1 MTHPSSTPAAA
12 LAVARPPRP
21 APAPRSTEGAGARRD
36 ATPAV
41 ELTSITKT
49 YTVGTTVHAVDDVSL
64 TLRHGSYTAI
74 MGPSGSGKSTLTQL
88 IGLLDTPTSG
98 TLRVDGRD
106 AGALSDWERT
116 TLRGAEIGFVFQ
128 AFNLMPKLT
137 VLGNVLLPMQFL
149 GVAPAVRR
157 ARALELLERM
167 GMSDRLH
174 HRPNQLSGGQRQ
186 RVAIARALANDPTL
200 ILADEPT
207 GNLDSKTGDEVL
219 QLFDELHAQGTTLL
233 LVTHER
239 RVAERADRIVHME
252 DGRVRDIEGLAPRR
266 LEVVGGAWTPPE
278 RAWEVAS

>member
-1 MTHPSSTPAAA
+1 MSQPTPAHPAA
-12 LAVARPPRP
+12 RAARPPRP
-21 APAPRSTEGAGARRD
+21 TPASRSAEGAGARRD
-36 ATPAV
+36 AALAV

-64 TLRHGSYTAI
+64 TLRHGSFTAI

-106 AGALSDWERT
+106 AGDLSDRERT

-167 GMSDRLH
+167 GMSDRLN

-207 GNLDSKTGDEVL
+207 GNLDSKTGAEVL
-219 QLFDELHAQGTTLL
+219 QLFDELHAHGTTLL

-239 RVAERADRIVHME
+239 RVAERAERIVHMK
-252 DGRVRDIEGLAPRR
+252 DGRVREIEALAPRGV
-266 LEVVGGAWTPPE
+266 EVVGGVRTEPE
-278 RAWEVAS
+278 HAREVAS